1 MPLLSFCIPTYNR
14 VLSVVK
20 LVECLLALRDL
31 DIEVVVLDNGST
43 DGTFAELQKITD
55 SRFILKTN
63 GVNRGALYNMVTVF
77 GHASGDYLIYSTD
90 QDAID
95 VAAIKEFMLF
105 LIENQSIKC
114 GFCAF
119 SNDPKVGNMIFVAG
133 YNAINAVAYKGRH
146 PSGYF
151 FRNTSLKRLGLS
163 ENFSNYDEVD
173 LFPLEFAFAELAL
186 TGDSAIFSSHTLFYP
201 NKSDA
206 IAKHKSATTV
216 GTSKNAFFSPDS
228 RLKMA
233 IKYSCHVNKLDL
245 DKYQAINIQAQ
256 IFVSGIVGAT
266 FGYRKIMK
274 DKNLCHHYFMTPR
287 VVGFYEMIFV
297 AVKFAFKYFKSCPRI
312 FGFYLF
318 HFLTS
323 VFIVLIRKVFNRVV

>member
-20 LVECLLALRDL
+20 LVECLLALPDL

-63 GVNRGALYNMVTVF
+63 GVNRGALYNMVSVF
-77 GHASGDYLIYSTD
+77 GHANGDYLIYSTD

-95 VAAIKEFMLF
+95 VVALKEFKFF
-105 LIENQSIKC
+105 LMENQNIEC

-119 SNDPKVGNMIFVAG
+119 SNDPKFGNRIFVAG

-151 FRNTSLKRLGLS
+151 FRSTSLKRLGLS
-163 ENFSNYDEVD
+163 ENFSDYDEVD

-186 TGDSAIFSSHTLFYP
+186 TGDGAIFSSHTLFYP
-201 NKSDA
+201 NKSCS

-233 IKYSCHVNKLDL
+233 IRYSCHVDKLDL
-245 DKYQAINIQAQ
+245 NKYQVISIQAH
-256 IFVSGIVGAT
+256 IFVSGIIGAT
-266 FGYRKIMK
+266 LGYRKIMQ
-274 DKNLCHHYFMTPR
+274 DVNLCHHYYMIPR
-287 VVGFYEMIFV
+287 VVNFYEMISV
-297 AVKFAFKYFKSCPRI
+297 AVNFAFKYFKSCSQI
-312 FGFYLF
+312 FGF
-318 HFLTS
+318 HFLTA
-323 VFIVLIRKVFNRVV
+323 VIIVLFRKAFGKVV